1 MQEHRHACGTLP
13 VTTAPNEFV
22 PDFTGR
28 MRAPGSQLYR
38 FIELGGIACE
48 WGHPNSDVAYDL
60 ASSPITD
67 AQATVEKATLV
78 GLGWIASPLP
88 GGGELFTNPHEDLYK
103 PVYAFSA
110 GRWRYALLETDLE
123 LFA

>member
-1 MQEHRHACGTLP
+1 
-13 VTTAPNEFV
+13 
-22 PDFTGR
+22 

-88 GGGELFTNPHEDLYK
+88 GGELFTNLHEDVYK